1 MQDRLIKVALL
12 AIVAIVGNGMA
23 FLLVNIVIYDR
34 ISLVPP
40 LLSGKKMKSRTNH
53 RSGLFLI
60 SYDVA

>member
-40 LLSGKKMKSRTNH
+40 S
-53 RSGLFLI
+53 
-60 SYDVA
+60 